1 MDTKMLKFRKLFSGI
16 LLLFTI
22 ISIGYMLGKNAAEKQ
37 YVKADKT
44 TEGNYVAVYYLHS
57 TFRCET
63 CNTIESMAKDLL
75 DADYSTEIK
84 SGDIVWQEIDFIKNH
99 EMAQKFDVAAS
110 CIVVALINQGSVRD
124 FQRLDDVWTLMANP
138 TAFNEYIIKA
148 IDQYLGKENVK

>member
-1 MDTKMLKFRKLFSGI
+1 MLKFRKLFSGI